1 MDLTKLIH
9 QLREEKKRLDQSI
22 LALEAI
28 WREQRDDAASAKR
41 KGRKSMPHEEREA
54 VSRRMK
60 QYWDAWRKQHA
71 HPTEKKAKPPK
82 QPETPPTS

>member
-1 MDLTKLIH
+1 MDLTKLIN
-9 QLREEKKRLDQSI
+9 QLREEKQRLDQSI

-28 WREQRDDAASAKR
+28 WREQREGSAPANR
-41 KGRKSMPHEEREA
+41 KGRKSMPQEEREA

-71 HPTEKKAKPPK
+71 QPTEKRAKPPK

>member
-9 QLREEKKRLDQSI
+9 QLREEKNRLDQSI

-28 WREQRDDAASAKR
+28 WREQHDRSAPASR
-41 KGRKSMPHEEREA
+41 KGRKSMPAKEREA

-60 QYWDAWRKQHA
+60 QYWDAWRKL
-71 HPTEKKAKPPK
+71 HPQTNEKKAKPS
-82 QPETPPTS
+82 QQETPPTS